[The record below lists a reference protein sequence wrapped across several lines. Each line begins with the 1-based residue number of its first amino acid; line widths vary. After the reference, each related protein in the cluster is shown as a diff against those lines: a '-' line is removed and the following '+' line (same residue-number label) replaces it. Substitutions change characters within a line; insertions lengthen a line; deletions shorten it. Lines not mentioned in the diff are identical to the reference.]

1 MSLTLGFAV
10 YVVIWWLTLFMV
22 LPWGISRVNLDDLL
36 PGEDPGAPA
45 KPQLLKKFI
54 ITTGVSLV
62 FFVIFYFV
70 YESGVISFRE

>member
-10 YVVIWWLTLFMV
+10 YVVLWWLTLFMI
-22 LPWGISRVNLDDLL
+22 LPWGVSQVNPDDLL

-45 KPQLLKKFI
+45 KPQIVKKFI

-62 FFVIFYFV
+62 FFAIFYLV

>member
-1 MSLTLGFAV
+1 MSLPLGFAV
-10 YVVIWWLTLFMV
+10 YVVIWWLTLFIV
-22 LPWGISRVNLDDLL
+22 LPWGISRVNPDDLL

-45 KPQLLKKFI
+45 KPQLLEKFI

>member
-1 MSLTLGFAV
+1 MSLTLSFAV
-10 YVVIWWLTLFMV
+10 YVVIWWLTLFMI
-22 LPWGISRVNLDDLL
+22 LPWGISRVNPDDLL

-45 KPQLLKKFI
+45 KPQLFTKFI

>member
-10 YVVIWWLTLFMV
+10 YVVIWWLTLFMI
-22 LPWGISRVNLDDLL
+22 LPWGISPINPDDLL

-45 KPQLLKKFI
+45 KPQLLNKFI

>member
-22 LPWGISRVNLDDLL
+22 LPWGISPVNPDDLL

-45 KPQLLKKFI
+45 KPKL
-54 ITTGVSLV
+54 SL
-62 FFVIFYFV
+62 IH
-70 YESGVISFRE
+70 I

>member
-10 YVVIWWLTLFMV
+10 YVVIWWLTLFMI
-22 LPWGISRVNLDDLL
+22 LPWGISRVNPDDLL

-70 YESGVISFRE
+70 YESDVISFRK

>member
-10 YVVIWWLTLFMV
+10 YVVIWWLTLFMI
-22 LPWGISRVNLDDLL
+22 LPWGISRVNPDDLL

-45 KPQLLKKFI
+45 KPKILKKFI

>member
-10 YVVIWWLTLFMV
+10 YVVIWWLTLFMI
-22 LPWGISRVNLDDLL
+22 LPWGISRVNPDDLL
-36 PGEDPGAPA
+36 PGKDPGAPA
-45 KPQLLKKFI
+45 KPQLLEKFI

>member
-1 MSLTLGFAV
+1 MSLTLSFAV
-10 YVVIWWLTLFMV
+10 YVVIWWLTLFMI
-22 LPWGISRVNLDDLL
+22 LPWGISRVNPDDLL
-36 PGEDPGAPA
+36 LGEDPGAPA

>member
-22 LPWGISRVNLDDLL
+22 LPWGISSVNPDDLL

-45 KPQLLKKFI
+45 KPQLFKKFI